1 MEEHSNAPTMRDVA
15 RHAGVSTATVSH
27 VINHTRP
34 VSDELRERVH
44 TSMELLGYQ
53 RNAIARALRSRQ
65 SHTIGV
71 IVPDSSN
78 PFFAEVAKGIE
89 EGVLEQEYSLI
100 LCDSNND
107 LGRVLLH
114 TKNLSAKQVDGIIYA
129 TSGEDF
135 ESIRSLLGDTVAV
148 VAFDLDTPGF
158 AADAVLWDN
167 FRAGQTATQHL
178 VDLGHRRIA
187 CITGPSRQ
195 SLRRER
201 ELGYR
206 QVLTNAGIPVDDSLV
221 REGDFQ
227 PMSGYRHALSLLQHP
242 EDRPSA
248 IFACNDLMAMGVLRA
263 AHELGVIVPDDL
275 SVIGFDGIYLTS
287 FTTPTLS
294 TIRLPRFDM
303 GRQAAHLL
311 LQRIRDTHK
320 PAEKRIFEFELVAR
334 ESTAPYRTNHR

>member
-44 TSMELLGYQ
+44 SSMEQLGYQ
-53 RNAIARALRSRQ
+53 RNTIARALRSRH

-71 IVPDSSN
+71 IVPDGSN
-78 PFFAEVAKGIE
+78 PFFAEVAQGIE
-89 EGVLEQEYSLI
+89 DGILEQEYSLI

-107 LGRVLLH
+107 LGKVLLH

-135 ESIRSLLGDTVAV
+135 EGITSLLDGSVAV
-148 VAFDLDTPGF
+148 VAFDLDTAGF
-158 AADAVLWDN
+158 AADAVLLDN
-167 FRAGQTATQHL
+167 FKGGQVATQHL
-178 VDLGHRRIA
+178 LDLGHRRIA

-201 ELGYR
+201 ETGYR
-206 QVLTNAGIPVDDSLV
+206 NALNDAGIAVDETLV

-227 PMSGYRHALSLLQHP
+227 PMSGYRHALSLLQQSK
-242 EDRPSA
+242 DRPSA

-263 AHELGVIVPDDL
+263 AHELGINVPDQL
-275 SVIGFDGIYLTS
+275 SVIGFDGIYLAS

-294 TIRLPRFDM
+294 TIRLPKYDM

-311 LQRIRDTHK
+311 LQRIRNSQK
-320 PAEKRIFEFELVAR
+320 PPEKCIFEFELVVR
-334 ESTAPYRTNHR
+334 ESTAPYRIDHR